1 METFVGISAWPGIKL
16 EQKQEREKKTLN
28 QTNNPHCSFVYSSI
42 KHIERLF
49 DFVGV
54 CSWVR
59 ILFPLFNKPL
69 PSIIIA
75 YVEYGSKQAHYST
88 KDIKIA

>member
-16 EQKQEREKKTLN
+16 FKKKERTLN
-28 QTNNPHCSFVYSSI
+28 QTNNPHCSSVYSSI

-54 CSWVR
+54 CS
-59 ILFPLFNKPL
+59 
-69 PSIIIA
+69 A
-75 YVEYGSKQAHYST
+75 VESAFCSLYSQTFSAIHQYGSKQET
-88 KDIKIA
+88 FKLLE